1 MKERSPTTGRHSCL
15 AHCAP
20 WCSLLTAAGCDKRVP
35 GRGLLGGAGLDQGG
49 GGGGGGGGLAAAGPH
64 LTCGW

>member
-1 MKERSPTTGRHSCL
+1 MI
-15 AHCAP
+15 AHRWKTQLP
-20 WCSLLTAAGCDKRVP
+20 GSLCSLVTAAGCDKRVP